1 MLYFLYFLSV
11 ITTSNNN
18 FVIKK
23 IYDDKVFYNFVTYE
37 NELYVSSNKGVFK
50 INSVG
55 DLALFN
61 KSIVGPINSIVE
73 KNNNFKIRFIKT
85 PELYPEIYSNSV
97 TDFAYLEDNL
107 FIITRGKLLIYNN
120 LLYSFNPI
128 GSVRSISQNAV
139 GTYGGVYINGN
150 KLNKISY
157 TDGQI
162 KEFDNL
168 IFVCYNGLLSYK
180 NNQENLLYNND
191 NSIRTKGEYGIIS
204 EIYSI
209 NNSNYL
215 VISDN
220 GIYRYNYK
228 LNTFQLI
235 YSIQNKIIPI
245 RNKIES
251 RINDRAEFH
260 FVDNKKYI
268 SLNVNTNNIDI
279 IDNNIE
285 YEIND
290 ILESDINGNDFYAIS
305 KNKLLHL
312 KRTIEGLVLINKFPI
327 KSTAHTI
334 SDYNNLIFL
343 AGNNGLSIFDKTKKK
358 VIENYI
364 VDEFNKNAVYK
375 NKNTISFG
383 SIHGVYKIDNISD
396 LERELIFRDFK
407 ISETFRYFE
416 VVLLFFIIIIWYYLE
431 KNTKK

>member
-23 IYDDKVFYNFVTYE
+23 IYNDKVFYNFVAYE
-37 NELYVSSNKGVFK
+37 NELYVGSNKGVFK
-50 INSVG
+50 IKSNG

-61 KSIVGPINSIVE
+61 KSIIGQINSNLE
-73 KNNNFKIRFIKT
+73 KNKNFKIRFIKT

-107 FIITRGKLLIYNN
+107 FIIARGKLLIYSN

-150 KLNKISY
+150 KLNKITY

-168 IFVCYNGLLSYK
+168 IFVCYNGLLSYN

-191 NSIRTKGEYGIIS
+191 LSLRTKGEYGVIS
-204 EIYSI
+204 EIYSL

-245 RNKIES
+245 R
-251 RINDRAEFH
+251 
-260 FVDNKKYI
+260 
-268 SLNVNTNNIDI
+268 
-279 IDNNIE
+279 
-285 YEIND
+285 
-290 ILESDINGNDFYAIS
+290 
-305 KNKLLHL
+305 
-312 KRTIEGLVLINKFPI
+312 
-327 KSTAHTI
+327 
-334 SDYNNLIFL
+334 
-343 AGNNGLSIFDKTKKK
+343 
-358 VIENYI
+358 
-364 VDEFNKNAVYK
+364 
-375 NKNTISFG
+375 
-383 SIHGVYKIDNISD
+383 
-396 LERELIFRDFK
+396 
-407 ISETFRYFE
+407 
-416 VVLLFFIIIIWYYLE
+416 
-431 KNTKK
+431 